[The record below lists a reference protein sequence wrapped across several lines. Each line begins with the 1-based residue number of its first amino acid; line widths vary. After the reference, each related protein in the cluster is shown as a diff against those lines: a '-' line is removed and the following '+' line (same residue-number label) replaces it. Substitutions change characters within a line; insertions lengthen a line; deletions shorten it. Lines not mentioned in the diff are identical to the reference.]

1 MVLDD
6 KIKKF
11 SLKRFMVISYDFQ
24 IIFLEE
30 TKEYQEG
37 FIMMIGALLW
47 DIQILEH
54 CQDFYTKLDIQYKRT
69 VYLSMSDRETRFDW
83 LEKQKTWFRP
93 DIQKYI
99 YII

>member
-37 FIMMIGALLW
+37 FIMMIGALL
-47 DIQILEH
+47 
-54 CQDFYTKLDIQYKRT
+54 
-69 VYLSMSDRETRFDW
+69 
-83 LEKQKTWFRP
+83 
-93 DIQKYI
+93 
-99 YII
+99 